1 MTKKTQQIKTLVNG
15 EESSSINV
23 NDRGLQFGDGVF
35 ETIRIHQGKAVWWQ
49 QHIDRLLDGC
59 RRLHFSTLPDVK
71 NLQREANKLLAACDT
86 GTLKIIVT
94 RGNSSSGYAA
104 AADSIPNRIMIFTP
118 GLRHQSKA
126 EQGIVLGVCEQP
138 ISGSQ
143 QLSGIKHLNRLE
155 QVLARLECQ
164 NNGWDE
170 GLMLDDKH
178 RIIEGCM
185 SNLFVW
191 QKNRLL
197 TPQLEHTGIKG
208 ICRERI
214 ILLAEENGLNVEQCE
229 LDLGDLQHSD
239 GLFVTN
245 SLIGIWPVVQY
256 KCQDIKELQFEINAN
271 TRLLQEKLE
280 ADICSVD

>member
-1 MTKKTQQIKTLVNG
+1 MKTQQIKTLVNG
-15 EESSSINV
+15 KESSFIDV
-23 NDRGLQFGDGVF
+23 TDRGLQFGDGVF

-59 RRLHFSTLPDVK
+59 RRLHFPVLPDVGT
-71 NLQREANKLLAACDT
+71 LQKEVNELLAGSET
-86 GTLKIIVT
+86 GTVKIIIT
-94 RGNSSSGYAA
+94 RGNSSGGYAA
-104 AADSIPNRIMIFTP
+104 AEDSIPNRVMIFTS

-126 EQGIVLGVCEQP
+126 KQGIVLGVCEQP

-164 NNGWDE
+164 SNGWDE
-170 GLMLDDKH
+170 GLMLDDRN

-191 QKNRLL
+191 QKDRLL
-197 TPQLEHTGIKG
+197 TPQLEQTGIKG
-208 ICRERI
+208 ICRERV
-214 ILLAEENGLNVEQCE
+214 LSLAEENGLNVEQCE

-245 SLIGIWPVVQY
+245 SLIGIWPVVQFS
-256 KCQDIKELQFEINAN
+256 CLQIKERQFEINAN
-271 TRLLQEKLE
+271 TRLLQKKLE

>member
-15 EESSSINV
+15 EESSSIDV
-23 NDRGLQFGDGVF
+23 TDRALHFGDGVF
-35 ETIRIHQGKAVWWQ
+35 ETIRIHQAKAVWWQ

-71 NLQREANKLLAACDT
+71 TLQREANELLTGCDT
-86 GTLKIIVT
+86 GTLKIIVS
-94 RGNSSSGYAA
+94 RGNSSSGYAPA
-104 AADSIPNRIMIFTP
+104 TDSIPNRVLILTQ

-126 EQGIVLGVCEQP
+126 EQGIVLGVCKQS
-138 ISGSQ
+138 ISGSP

-155 QVLARLECQ
+155 QVLARIECQ
-164 NNGWDE
+164 DNDWDE
-170 GLMLDDKH
+170 GLMLDDRN

-191 QKNRLL
+191 QKDRLL

-208 ICRERI
+208 ICREKI
-214 ILLAEENGLNVEQCE
+214 ILLAEENGLKVEQCE

-256 KCQDIKELQFEINAN
+256 KCQDIKEREFVINDN
-271 TRLLQEKLE
+271 TRLLQKRLE
-280 ADICSVD
+280 ADICSAS

>member
-15 EESSSINV
+15 KESSSIAV
-23 NDRGLQFGDGVF
+23 TDRGLQFGDGVF

-59 RRLHFSTLPDVK
+59 FRLQFSTLPDVK
-71 NLQREANKLLAACDT
+71 KLQSEANELLAGSDT

-94 RGNSSSGYAA
+94 RGNSSRGYAA
-104 AADSIPNRIMIFTP
+104 DPDSIPNRVLIFTP
-118 GLRHQSKA
+118 DLRHQSRA

-170 GLMLDDKH
+170 GLMLDD
-178 RIIEGCM
+178 RNRVIEGSM

-191 QKNRLL
+191 HQDRLL
-197 TPQLEHTGIKG
+197 TPLLEHTGIKG
-208 ICRERI
+208 LCREKI
-214 ILLAEENGLNVEQCE
+214 ILQAKENGLIVEQCE

-256 KCQDIKELQFEINAN
+256 RCLQIKERQFEINAN
-271 TRLLQEKLE
+271 TRLLQKRLE
-280 ADICSVD
+280 DAICSAG